1 MADRYFS
8 NFTDY
13 AKANGFYTS
22 ITPKKGF
29 ENTSFFDKIAAD
41 FATREYKAGL
51 SAWNKDRE
59 LQNKEFEV
67 LKQNDVKTTNYSNAV
82 SNSELD
88 SDRARAQAALDEE
101 QRLLGKRLLSMGST
115 SLLGGL

>member
-1 MADRYFS
+1 MADTYFS

-13 AKANGFYTS
+13 AKANKFYQGTYTYRKRMPS
-22 ITPKKGF
+22 GIRISLEKTY
-29 ENTSFFDKIAAD
+29 ETQ
-41 FATREYKAGL
+41 EYKNGL
-51 SAWNKDRE
+51 ADWNKDRE

-67 LKQNDVKTTNYSNAV
+67 LKQNDVKTANYSNAI

-88 SDRARAQAALDEE
+88 SDRARAQAALEEE
-101 QRLLGKRLLSMGST
+101 QRLLGRRLQSMGST